1 MTLRTIGF
9 FALVISAALLPL
21 TVASRATASAPGGVG
36 NAIGVLVTT
45 GASSDSDRPISPRYR
60 DWLGRVYD
68 GNDFAPVWFTPD
80 GVRPAVAHALAELRA
95 ADTRGLSPDDYASD
109 LLQRE
114 VAMATSV
121 DRSPDQVARADVSLT
136 LAMLRFLADL
146 RVGRIPPQS
155 VERHYRAPAKDF
167 GFVASLRQAVAA
179 NTLGSAIDAVEP
191 SFPLYGRLK
200 HLLAQYRSLAAQ
212 PSAPLPPLPPKAS
225 RITAGDAYAGTAAL
239 HDRLVLLGDLSADAA
254 KPTDDRYSGE
264 LAEALKRFQ
273 VRHGLTPDGVLGRQ
287 THAELNVPLT
297 QRVRQIELSIE
308 RLRWLPELPPGPLI
322 AVNIPSFSL
331 RAFADL
337 PASDR
342 PALSMAVIVGRAMR
356 SETPVFLGEIRH
368 LEFSPY
374 WNVPPGILRN
384 ELLPAL
390 VLDPSYLERHEMEL
404 VGTTGTSTPTTRVDA
419 AALAALRSG
428 QLRLRQR
435 PGTRNALGGVKF
447 VLPNTMEIYLHGTPA
462 RELFARTRRDFSHG
476 CIRVADPMALVQ
488 FALRDQPD
496 WTGPRIDAAMSSG
509 KNVTVKLTTPLPV
522 IVFYTTAIVQN
533 DGRALFLADVYG
545 HDRALDNALQATR
558 GRTR

>member
-1 MTLRTIGF
+1 
-9 FALVISAALLPL
+9 
-21 TVASRATASAPGGVG
+21 
-36 NAIGVLVTT
+36 
-45 GASSDSDRPISPRYR
+45 
-60 DWLGRVYD
+60 
-68 GNDFAPVWFTPD
+68 
-80 GVRPAVAHALAELRA
+80 
-95 ADTRGLSPDDYASD
+95 
-109 LLQRE
+109 
-114 VAMATSV
+114 
-121 DRSPDQVARADVSLT
+121 
-136 LAMLRFLADL
+136 
-146 RVGRIPPQS
+146 
-155 VERHYRAPAKDF
+155 
-167 GFVASLRQAVAA
+167 
-179 NTLGSAIDAVEP
+179 
-191 SFPLYGRLK
+191 
-200 HLLAQYRSLAAQ
+200 
-212 PSAPLPPLPPKAS
+212 LPPKAS